1 MFEKKKRNKIKGCFK
16 RSLIPSF
23 LMIFC
28 LLVSVITCFSV
39 CKNTSGLSD
48 YATLLKE
55 LSQKIDVSDVSENP
69 LKAHDSEV
77 MRQKVCNFVEN
88 KDGNALFDIAG
99 GIIYENI
106 KKENI
111 NFLEQS
117 LSLDKRDL
125 GAFLNSMIKA
135 GWLNGYFENKK
146 VKNFLKVIEIKSL
159 TTEDVYQIEAVLEV
173 DLNLIIDEKPESK
186 SAQEAID
193 VIDGKFF
200 VTYFCEFTK
209 EEVKKTS
216 MKFNTISA
224 KSDKLLLQL
233 LLGTIKEEE
242 INSNLNSIMET
253 LLRELEKINIEWG
266 LNTSFENNC
275 LVFKQP

>member
-1 MFEKKKRNKIKGCFK
+1 MFEKKKKNKIKGCFK

-23 LMIFC
+23 LIIFC
-28 LLVSVITCFSV
+28 IIVSIITCFSV
-39 CKNTSGLSD
+39 CKNIGGLTD

-55 LSQKIDVSDVSENP
+55 LAQKTDVSDVSKDP
-69 LKAHDSEV
+69 LTAHDSDV
-77 MRQKVCNFVEN
+77 MRQKVCDFVEN

-125 GAFLNSMIKA
+125 GAFLNSIIRA
-135 GWLNGYFENKK
+135 GWLDGYFDSKK
-146 VKNFLKVIEIKSL
+146 VKNFLKIIEIKSL
-159 TTEDVYQIEAVLEV
+159 TTEEVYQIEAVLEV
-173 DLNLIIDEKPESK
+173 DLSLIVEGDESK

-193 VIDGKFF
+193 SIDGKLF

-216 MKFNTISA
+216 MHFNKIST
-224 KSDKLLLQL
+224 KSDKLLLEL
-233 LLGTIKEEE
+233 LLGTNKEEE
-242 INSNLNSIMET
+242 INSNLNSFMEV

-266 LNTSFENNC
+266 LDTSFENNC
-275 LVFKQP
+275 LILKQP